1 MAVGSPRPQ
10 PVLATGWQRGCGQT
24 IMFFGI
30 ALTLLSGLCTFGMTI
45 GDLSDSGHHG
55 GDINLS
61 GIQFIV
67 GAPFIVIGALIWWG
81 GWALR
86 RKASGGARAASG
98 SSNTDLGN
106 PPRVA

>member
-1 MAVGSPRPQ
+1 M
-10 PVLATGWQRGCGQT
+10 L
-24 IMFFGI
+24 FGI

-45 GDLSDSGHHG
+45 ADLSDSGHHG
-55 GDINLS
+55 GEINLT

-67 GAPFIVIGALIWWG
+67 GAPFIVIGTLIWWG

-86 RKASGGARAASG
+86 RKASSRPGAGG

-106 PPRVA
+106 PPRGA